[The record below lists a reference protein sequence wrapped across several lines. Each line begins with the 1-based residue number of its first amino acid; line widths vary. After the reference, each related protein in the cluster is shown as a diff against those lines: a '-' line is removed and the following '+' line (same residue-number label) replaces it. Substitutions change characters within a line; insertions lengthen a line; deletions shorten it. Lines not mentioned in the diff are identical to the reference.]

1 MVAYVHIQYST
12 FQCFYTW
19 NWKRKNI
26 LAKAAAGFCWDK
38 TRKYDNTL
46 SFKFDQLNLMW
57 FIQGDKLDDSQLNAI
72 RTRIL
77 KLLRYRSLSC
87 PIFSIIKLT
96 VESSWPGHTGFLDYW
111 NEGGGAWAEHVSYIW
126 NVHLSSLVFTPLNT
140 EQLFV
145 QNSRGICYILCIL
158 TYPYFI
164 PRSYLKLSREDP
176 DEIETFTDIAE
187 TISSALLQTIAR

>member
-111 NEGGGAWAEHVSYIW
+111 NEGGGHE
-126 NVHLSSLVFTPLNT
+126 LSMCHTFEMFICHHWFLLLWTLNSF
-140 EQLFV
+140 L
-145 QNSRGICYILCIL
+145 SKILGVYAIYCAFWPIPTLYLDL
-158 TYPYFI
+158 TWSWVGRI
-164 PRSYLKLSREDP
+164 RMK
-176 DEIETFTDIAE
+176 
-187 TISSALLQTIAR
+187 